1 MCEAEKCGYS
11 PAAIADFC
19 FPIVDLGDMRRIT
32 LKRAF
37 NTLDEKCG
45 YSPTTIA
52 DFCFPIVDLGDTGRI
67 TLKRA
72 FILLNHDC
80 FLLCMTYIVL
90 HPFGS
95 ECVEQR
101 RVRHSRESRAV

>member
-1 MCEAEKCGYS
+1 MDTAQQL
-11 PAAIADFC
+11 AIADFC

-45 YSPTTIA
+45 YSPATIA
-52 DFCFPIVDLGDTGRI
+52 DFCFPIVDLGDMGRI

-72 FILLNHDC
+72 FVLLNSVASFWFRVC
-80 FLLCMTYIVL
+80 RTEK
-90 HPFGS
+90 S
-95 ECVEQR
+95 EKE
-101 RVRHSRESRAV
+101 